1 MDSKIEQ
8 LTKKLY
14 NEGVSKG
21 IQESEDIIAK
31 AKADAEKLINDAEK
45 QAASIIEKAK
55 NDAAE
60 FAKNSKNELKMASQ
74 QIVSELKS
82 QIENTVTI
90 KTVNVAVQ
98 KSFTDTSFVKELM
111 IEVVKRWDKQSIK
124 LFVANEKSKEIESYI
139 KSAVS
144 KEFTGTVE
152 IVGEE
157 GLENGFKI
165 MPKEGGYYIN
175 FNEKEFNDILKSY
188 LRDSLNKLLFS

>member
-14 NEGVSKG
+14 DEGVSKG

-55 NDAAE
+55 SDAAE